1 MRSLVRNYLSGNR
14 VAWRY
19 MGTRSTSVIL
29 AVLNVC
35 MLSGAC
41 APRSTPARTPA
52 GTAAS
57 GLVTSSRNTHEGLN
71 GVLWMQTAAE
81 YWALTS
87 AAYRNAQTALEESLR
102 DTSWTASLE
111 QGSGYESRPGAVIL
125 DLDETVLDNSPFQA
139 QLVLERTFY
148 QSAIWKA
155 WVDEMAAGLVPGS
168 KDFIAFAEGKGI
180 RTFYVTNR
188 TLDEQDK
195 TLKNL
200 AALGISAS
208 DATVLCVGENGW
220 TSDKTARRAEIAK
233 THRILLLIG
242 DDMNDFVSTASLLP
256 LQRAA
261 LAQTHARFWGRAWV
275 LLPNPLYGSWERA
288 LYPGLSEDNEIL
300 ARKRSQ
306 VKGFRQ
312 Q

>member
-1 MRSLVRNYLSGNR
+1 
-14 VAWRY
+14 
-19 MGTRSTSVIL
+19 MGTRSASVIL
-29 AVLNVC
+29 AVLNVW
-35 MLSGAC
+35 MLSSAC
-41 APRSTPARTPA
+41 ASRSTPARTPA

-57 GLVTSSRNTHEGLN
+57 GLVTANRDTHEGLN

-81 YWALTS
+81 YWAIAS
-87 AAYRNAQTALEESLR
+87 AAYRGAQVTLEESMR

-111 QGSGYESRPGAVIL
+111 QGSGYESRPGAVIF
-125 DLDETVLDNSPFQA
+125 DLDETVLDNSRFQA
-139 QLVLERTFY
+139 QLVLERTLY
-148 QSAIWKA
+148 QSAMWEA
-155 WVDEMAAGLVPGS
+155 WVDEMAAGLVPGA

-188 TLDEQDK
+188 TVGEQDK

-220 TSDKTARRAEIAK
+220 TSDKTPRRAEIAK
-233 THRILLLIG
+233 THRVLLLVG
-242 DDMNDFVSTASLLP
+242 DDMNDFVSTANLSP
-256 LQRAA
+256 LQRVA
-261 LAQTHARFWGRAWV
+261 LAQTHSRFWGKAWV

-288 LYPGLSEDNEIL
+288 LYPGLIQDNEIL

-306 VKGFRQ
+306 VKGFRP
-312 Q
+312 